1 MRIKVLASGSKG
13 NSVYVESKNAKI
25 LIDAGINY
33 NKIKKELDEI
43 DVNIEHLDGIII
55 SHAHSDHMLGLKS
68 IQKKQDTKVFI
79 KKELQ
84 KEIKEVIKEENI
96 NIIEGN
102 FKINDLYI
110 EVLNVSHDVPN
121 SGFIVN
127 ENNNSLVYITDTGY
141 INKKNFELTKNK
153 TVYIIEANHNE
164 KMLMEG
170 KYPYMLKQRVLSDE
184 GHLSNSYTGRYLRK
198 TLGDNTKYIIL
209 AHLSENNNTK
219 ELALSEVKEEI
230 KCTNFN
236 EDNLTVAYQNGGN
249 ELICVW

>member
-13 NSVYVESKNAKI
+13 NSVYIESKNAKI

-33 NKIKKELDEI
+33 NRIKKELDKI
-43 DVNIEHLDGIII
+43 NVNIEHLDGIII
-55 SHAHSDHMLGLKS
+55 SHAHSDHMQGLKS
-68 IQKKQDTKVFI
+68 IQKNQDTKIYI
-79 KKELQ
+79 KKELK
-84 KEIKEVIKEENI
+84 KEIKEVVKEENI
-96 NIIEGN
+96 NIVDGN

-121 SGFIVN
+121 SGFIIN
-127 ENNNSLVYITDTGY
+127 ENDTSIVYITDTGY

-184 GHLSNSYTGRYLRK
+184 GHLSNSYTGRYLKK
-198 TLGDNTKYIIL
+198 TLGNNTKYIIL

-219 ELALSEVKEEI
+219 ELALREVKDEI
-230 KCTNFN
+230 KSTGFN
-236 EDNLTVAYQNGGN
+236 EKNLTVAYQNGEN
-249 ELICVW
+249 ELICV